1 MIDKD
6 EKSAAENDEL
16 LFFEETFHDSRKM
29 EKKNPWKMIIAD
41 DQEEIHSV
49 TKLVLDDFSF
59 ENKKLKFF
67 SAYSGEETK
76 KLIRENSD
84 VAFILLDV
92 VMETDDAGLEVVRYI
107 REELKNNIVQIVLNT
122 GQPGQAPEQE
132 VIVKY
137 GINDYKSKTEF
148 NARKLVTSVTASLRA
163 YSLSHSL
170 NQANIKLNDYRY
182 HLEEL
187 VQERTAELE
196 ETNRQLTLEISERI
210 RVEKALKQS
219 NEIQRNILAASPVGI
234 CLIRNN
240 SIEWVNDEMIEMF
253 GFNSDS
259 AYKNKDS
266 RVFYSSEDEYQ
277 RVASIINDNLKADK
291 PVKVDAVF
299 QRADG
304 TTFYGNLNISS
315 RNRNN
320 HIDHSVMT
328 ISDITWRIQA
338 EKDRIQKERL
348 QGALEMSGSIC
359 HELNQPLQY
368 ISGSV
373 EILLMD
379 MPKSDPLYSSLGK
392 IKSQVDRMG
401 SITKKLMG
409 ITSYKTREYIGGRKI
424 IDIDKASG
432 VKLNEI

>member
-1 MIDKD
+1 MIDKY
-6 EKSAAENDEL
+6 EKPAAGNDEL
-16 LFFEETFHDSRKM
+16 LFSEETVHDYRNT
-29 EKKNPWKMIIAD
+29 EKENPWKVIIAD

-49 TKLVLDDFSF
+49 TKLVLDDFFF
-59 ENKKLKFF
+59 ENKRLKFF

-76 KLIRENSD
+76 KLVRENPD

-132 VIVKY
+132 VITKY
-137 GINDYKSKTEF
+137 EINDYKSKTEF
-148 NARKLVTSVTASLRA
+148 NARKLITSITASLRA

-170 NQANIKLNDYRY
+170 SQANIKLNSYRD

-187 VQERTAELE
+187 VQARTAELE
-196 ETNRQLTLEISERI
+196 DTNRKLTLEINERI
-210 RVEKALKQS
+210 RAEKALKQS
-219 NEIQRNILAASPVGI
+219 NEIQSNILAASPVGI
-234 CLIRNN
+234 CLIINN

-259 AYKNKDS
+259 EYKNKDS
-266 RVFYSSEDEYQ
+266 RVFYPSDNEYQ
-277 RVASIINDNLKADK
+277 RIISVISDNLKAGK

-304 TTFYGNLNISS
+304 TTFFGNLNISS

-320 HIDHSVMT
+320 YMDHSVMT

-338 EKDRIQKERL
+338 EQDRIQKERL
-348 QGALEMSGSIC
+348 QGALEMSGSVC

-368 ISGSV
+368 VSGSV

-379 MPKSDPLYSSLGK
+379 MTESDPLCASLRK

-409 ITSYKTREYIGGRKI
+409 ITSYKTREYVGGRKI
-424 IDIDKASG
+424 IDIDNAS
-432 VKLNEI
+432 KDNPK

>member
-6 EKSAAENDEL
+6 EKPAAGNDEL
-16 LFFEETFHDSRKM
+16 LFSEETVHDYRNT
-29 EKKNPWKMIIAD
+29 EKGNSWKVIIAD
-41 DQEEIHSV
+41 DQDEIHSV

-59 ENKKLKFF
+59 ENKRLKFF

-76 KLIRENSD
+76 KLVRENPD

-132 VIVKY
+132 VITKY
-137 GINDYKSKTEF
+137 EINDYKSKTEF
-148 NARKLVTSVTASLRA
+148 NARKLITSITASLRA

-170 NQANIKLNDYRY
+170 SQANIKLNSYRD

-187 VQERTAELE
+187 VQARTAELE
-196 ETNRQLTLEISERI
+196 DMNRKLTLEINERI
-210 RVEKALKQS
+210 RAEKALKQS
-219 NEIQRNILAASPVGI
+219 NEIQSNILAASPVGI
-234 CLIRNN
+234 CLIINN

-259 AYKNKDS
+259 EYKNKDS
-266 RVFYSSEDEYQ
+266 RIFYPSDNEYQ
-277 RVASIINDNLKADK
+277 RIISVIRDNLKAGK

-304 TTFYGNLNISS
+304 TTFFGNLNISS

-320 HIDHSVMT
+320 YMDHSVMT
-328 ISDITWRIQA
+328 VSDITWRIQA
-338 EKDRIQKERL
+338 EQDRIQKERL
-348 QGALEMSGSIC
+348 QGALEMSGSVC

-368 ISGSV
+368 VTGSV

-379 MPKSDPLYSSLGK
+379 MTESDPLCASLRK

-409 ITSYKTREYIGGRKI
+409 ITSYKTREYVGGRKI
-424 IDIDKASG
+424 IDIDNAS
-432 VKLNEI
+432 KDNPK